1 MYCENCGAYIPDD
14 ARFCPECGMVLQSTP
29 EPASMHCPNCGA
41 ELYPDSIFCENC
53 GYKLSGGQ
61 PAYTA
66 EIPPVP
72 ERARVSSV
80 PPAPPTRPERQRV
93 SDLPPAPPAQ
103 PGRQRVPSVPP
114 APPIPQ
120 RPPEKSIPQP
130 PQPEERESTQRK
142 EPKPKKKSG
151 CIVALILLILLAL
164 AAGYYFL
171 RVYEDETPID
181 RMFPGIRPTTE
192 SILTTAENVL
202 TTAKTVLTKVPET
215 ISGITSKPT
224 EEAAQVIDQP
234 TEIVSQDIIQPTVTK
249 APVSQPTA
257 ASVPTI
263 RPTATAIPAAK
274 PTAAA
279 GKSLWDSSKT
289 VPDAQPT
296 AAETVKR
303 SYNANDYTTSESS
316 KLQDFLWVTKD
327 IYNGSLPAGID
338 RLNSFDELLG
348 GWKAWIIDEPNGQN
362 GTVMERLCQVNFGK
376 DAGGSGMTITWVYV
390 HNTKTDEGY
399 TDYTSPTTFYGE
411 MQNGRF
417 HGLGIGSIDMTDFY
431 VLNGHEYAV
440 GTLHWPDN
448 ARGKVFLARP

>member
-14 ARFCPECGMVLQSTP
+14 ARFCPECGSVVKSAP
-29 EPASMHCPNCGA
+29 EPASQRCPNCGA
-41 ELYPDSIFCENC
+41 EIEPDSHFCENC
-53 GYKLSGGQ
+53 GHKLSGQQSAGRD
-61 PAYTA
+61 
-66 EIPPVP
+66 IPPVP
-72 ERARVSSV
+72 ERPRSTYMPSAPSAVSEQPRTSYN
-80 PPAPPTRPERQRV
+80 
-93 SDLPPAPPAQ
+93 PPAPPA
-103 PGRQRVPSVPP
+103 PVRQRE
-114 APPIPQ
+114 
-120 RPPEKSIPQP
+120 RSIPSA
-130 PQPEERESTQRK
+130 PQAAVRETVRTK
-142 EPKPKKKSG
+142 EAKPKNNSGRG
-151 CIVALILLILLAL
+151 CIVALILLILLAM

-171 RVYEDETPID
+171 RVYEGETPID

-289 VPDAQPT
+289 VPDVQPT